1 MLPTFKVQN
10 LGAAGAVPFTMG
22 QVFAPGHVK
31 PGQSLSVADFPI
43 QVDAKATHPDGS
55 LRHAVVS
62 GVVPSMAAGEVGA
75 FKFQLGA
82 QRDHASVPKQ
92 GFDMAR
98 AVRVEIT
105 IAGIKWTATPD
116 PAQVLNLWLQGPV
129 VDEWQVAAPLRDA
142 AGFEHSHLT
151 IRVAARIYSAVP
163 DQARMEVLVENCK
176 TFATGAHFTYDVA
189 IYCGDALMFS
199 QAAIPHYHHA
209 RWRQT
214 FWLDAARAP
223 AAHVIQ
229 DVPYLIATKAIPN
242 YDTAAKPSEKTIAD
256 WALKTTAKNTGP
268 MKIGPIA
275 AGMGM
280 TGGRPEIG
288 PLPGFT
294 VGYLLSAD
302 MRMHATMTSVAEGA
316 GSWSIHYRD
325 ETTGYPVR
333 TDNEQNK
340 TISTHMNMART
351 KPLPVPRFITG
362 TPVSPY
368 AHDTAHQPSMS
379 FLPYLIS
386 GDYFHLEE
394 LHFWAAHN
402 PLETA
407 PGNNGYGAGL
417 IRFQQLR
424 GQAWSLR
431 TLGHAAY
438 ITPDAHPL
446 KAYFTKQLENNL
458 DYFNESYVVA
468 NPNPL
473 GMYDGS
479 APGAF
484 PDTPGGITGSAP
496 WQDDFQTWAF
506 GYLADLGFEKAEP
519 ILHWRGK
526 YIVARMTSPDFN
538 WIHGADY
545 YFKVR
550 DQSYVPAKGATST
563 TAAQPAI
570 LESPLYQ
577 TIGEIYRATYGGP
590 TIRNDHR
597 QEIRHPDGLLYI
609 DQPFDSPEMYAWL
622 TAAHGRTWKVGRMF
636 GYADSVE
643 GHPANMQPALS
654 VLVDHG
660 VVGADKA
667 QARYESRADKPD
679 WTKGA
684 QFNIVPRPVP
694 VVEVEPPQPPA
705 PNERCLVEAAIQ
717 RYAAA
722 PDETAPEQRALAQEV
737 FGLLLDSERARTIA
751 QQSDK
756 PQG

>member
-1 MLPTFKVQN
+1 MLPTFQVRN

-22 QVFAPGHVK
+22 QVFVPGHVK

-75 FKFQLGA
+75 FKFQVGA

-98 AVRVEIT
+98 SVRVELT
-105 IAGIKWTATPD
+105 ISGIKWIATPD

-142 AGFEHSHLT
+142 AGVEHPHLT

-163 DQARMEVLVENCK
+163 GQARMEVLVENCK
-176 TFATGAHFTYDVA
+176 TFAIGAHFNYDAA

-199 QAAIPHYHHA
+199 QAAIPHYHHS

-214 FWLDAARAP
+214 FWLDAARAQ

-229 DVPYLIATKAIPN
+229 DLPYLIATKAIPN
-242 YDTAAKPSEKTIAD
+242 YDLTTRPDETALAGWGSRVTAA
-256 WALKTTAKNTGP
+256 NTGP
-268 MKIGPIA
+268 MKIGPVA
-275 AGMGM
+275 RAMPG
-280 TGGRPEIG
+280 TGGRHDIA
-288 PLPGFT
+288 PLPGWT
-294 VGYLLSAD
+294 VAYLLSAD
-302 MRMHATMTSVAEGA
+302 MRPHKAMTAAAEGA
-316 GSWSIHYRD
+316 GTWPTHYRD

-333 TDNEQNK
+333 TDNDKNK
-340 TISTHMNMART
+340 GISVHMNLANRG
-351 KPLPVPRFITG
+351 PLPVPRYITG
-362 TPVSPY
+362 TPVPPY
-368 AHDTAHQPSMS
+368 EPDTSHQPSLAY
-379 FLPYLIS
+379 LPYLIS
-386 GDYFHLEE
+386 GDYFYLEE
-394 LHFWAAHN
+394 LQFWAAWN
-402 PLETA
+402 PLQTD
-407 PGNNGYGAGL
+407 PTNHGMGAGL
-417 IRFQQLR
+417 VKWQQIR

-446 KAYFTKQLENNL
+446 KEYFAKQVENNIAF
-458 DYFNESYVVA
+458 YHQTYVVG
-468 NPNPL
+468 NPNAL

-479 APGAF
+479 GRGSF
-484 PDTPGGITGSAP
+484 PLGGPPAGIRSAP
-496 WQDDFQTWAF
+496 FQDDYFTWAI
-506 GYLADLGFEKAEP
+506 GNLVDLGFESARPLLEWKA
-519 ILHWRGK
+519 R
-526 YIVARMTSPDFN
+526 YIVNRLTSPDFP
-538 WIHGADY
+538 WTHGADFSY
-545 YFKVR
+545 RVR
-550 DQSYVPAKGATST
+550 VLPTDPIAST
-563 TAAQPAI
+563 M
-570 LESPLYQ
+570 
-577 TIGEIYRATYGGP
+577 GEVFQLTYGQALVDDNRK
-590 TIRNDHR
+590 TYV
-597 QEIRHPDGLLYI
+597 HPDGVAYSSVPLDDVSQAQWI
-609 DQPFDSPEMYAWL
+609 TEARG
-622 TAAHGRTWKVGRMF
+622 TTWKPGRML
-636 GYADSVE
+636 GYADSIW
-643 GHPANMQPALS
+643 GYPANMQPALA
-654 VLVDHG
+654 LITDHN
-660 VVGADKA
+660 VPGAREAWAKYD
-667 QARYESRADKPD
+667 SRADKPK
-679 WTKGA
+679 WQEGA